1 MSAEDIEASKAP
13 LMDHL
18 IELRSRLIKA
28 LLGFGVAFIFC
39 FFFAK
44 QIYNVL
50 VWPFVWI
57 AGPENSKFIY
67 TALLEYFLTQLKLA
81 LFGAGFI
88 SFPIVATQIYKFVA
102 PGLYK
107 HERGAFLP
115 YLIATPFFFVL
126 GSMLV
131 YFVVLP
137 MLVRFSLGMQQMG
150 GPETAQIQLLPKV
163 GEYLSLMMSL
173 IFAFG
178 IAFQLPVILT
188 LLGRIGIITSKQL
201 REKRRYF
208 IVVAFIIA
216 AVLTPPDVL
225 SQASLAMP
233 LLALYE
239 GSIIAVAMVEKK
251 AATAK
256 AAAAGPAGDPA
267 AAEAQSGRVGPLRC
281 SKSRPFGL
289 LDARLCRHDS
299 GMARHARHQIDPRQP
314 AAFDA
319 GLKRRG
325 LAPLSAS
332 LLAIDEKRRAAIL
345 ASEQAQARRNAAS
358 KEIGDAKKAKDE
370 ARASKLMAEV
380 AELKTTMPELEAAA
394 KAADEELAKE
404 LAAIPNLPLDEV
416 PDGTDEHGNVQRA
429 VFGKARNYGF
439 APKPH
444 DDLGGALGYM
454 DFEAAAK
461 LSGARFVVLKKGL
474 ARLERAIGQ
483 FMLDLHTNEHGY
495 TEINPPLLVRNEV
508 MFGTGQLPK
517 FEDDQFWAIKG
528 ELLVAAR

>member
-1 MSAEDIEASKAP
+1 MFDIGWSEIAVIAVVALIAIGPKELPGVLRMVGQWMGKARRMAAEFQGQFQEAMREAEMADLKKTFDEVKEAASGLGSGFVMTSLQKDVTESLRIDDVDKPAAAGSREPAALEHAGNTDDAGAADARNPCRGGSPCAAAEPLRITPESSEAMPAPVDRPTPPMSQGRQSVMSAEDIEASKAP

-28 LLGFGVAFIFC
+28 LLAFGVAFIFC

-50 VWPFVWI
+50 VWPFVWV
-57 AGPENSKFIY
+57 AGAENSKFIY
-67 TALLEYFLTQLKLA
+67 TALLEYFITQLKLA

-88 SFPIVATQIYKFVA
+88 SFPIVAAQIYKFVA

-137 MLVRFSLGMQQMG
+137 MLVRFSLGMQQPG

-178 IAFQLPVILT
+178 VAFQLPVILT

-201 REKRRYF
+201 RDKRRYF

-225 SQASLAMP
+225 SQSSLAVP

-239 GSIIAVAMVEKK
+239 GSIIAVSMVEKK
-251 AATAK
+251 AA
-256 AAAAGPAGDPA
+256 
-267 AAEAQSGRVGPLRC
+267 
-281 SKSRPFGL
+281 
-289 LDARLCRHDS
+289 
-299 GMARHARHQIDPRQP
+299 
-314 AAFDA
+314 
-319 GLKRRG
+319 
-325 LAPLSAS
+325 
-332 LLAIDEKRRAAIL
+332 
-345 ASEQAQARRNAAS
+345 
-358 KEIGDAKKAKDE
+358 
-370 ARASKLMAEV
+370 
-380 AELKTTMPELEAAA
+380 AA
-394 KAADEELAKE
+394 KATPTPPS
-404 LAAIPNLPLDEV
+404 AAPP
-416 PDGTDEHGNVQRA
+416 P
-429 VFGKARNYGF
+429 
-439 APKPH
+439 
-444 DDLGGALGYM
+444 
-454 DFEAAAK
+454 AA
-461 LSGARFVVLKKGL
+461 
-474 ARLERAIGQ
+474 
-483 FMLDLHTNEHGY
+483 
-495 TEINPPLLVRNEV
+495 NPAE
-508 MFGTGQLPK
+508 
-517 FEDDQFWAIKG
+517 
-528 ELLVAAR
+528 